1 MPVSAV
7 WDHQF
12 VESRSSSP
20 LAYVRPGQHGLR
32 PNTRRGHAKVYRLDR
47 ISTAASLERQR
58 QQSPEVVTALVEAAK
73 SGSALRRKLV
83 AASIDPK
90 LARLV
95 LLFYGRQEH
104 RVADVA
110 WMLTV
115 SPATASRLLDRA
127 ERDGLVDKLYHSFDR
142 RGTWARLTTS
152 GVELRVRVEVA
163 LTGVRSN
170 ERPRGV
176 VWGIRGVSSWDP

>member
-1 MPVSAV
+1 M
-7 WDHQF
+7 
-12 VESRSSSP
+12 ESLTSPP
-20 LAYVRPGQHGLR
+20 LAFVPPRQRGSRPH
-32 PNTRRGHAKVYRLDR
+32 TRRGTGKVYRLDR
-47 ISTAASLERQR
+47 ISTTASHERRR
-58 QQSPEVVTALVEAAK
+58 QQPPDVVNALVEAAK
-73 SGSALRRKLV
+73 TGSALRRKLV
-83 AASIDPK
+83 AAAIDPK

-110 WMLTV
+110 WMLGV

-127 ERDGLVDKLYHSFDR
+127 ERDGLVDKLYYAFDR

-152 GVELRVRVEVA
+152 GVLLRFRVEAAVCE
-163 LTGVRSN
+163 VRSN

-176 VWGIRGVSSWDP
+176 VWGIRGASSWSGPSWDA

>member
-1 MPVSAV
+1 M
-7 WDHQF
+7 
-12 VESRSSSP
+12 ESFAAAEVNTLSP
-20 LAYVRPGQHGLR
+20 RRRGIRPH
-32 PNTRRGHAKVYRLDR
+32 TRRGDAKVYLLDR
-47 ISTAASLERQR
+47 LSTAASLERRR
-58 QQSPEVVTALVEAAK
+58 QQSPEIVSALVDATRT
-73 SGSALRRKLV
+73 GSALRRKLV

-110 WMLTV
+110 WMLGV

-127 ERDGLVDKLYHSFDR
+127 EREGIVDKLYHQFDR
-142 RGTWARLTTS
+142 RGTWARLTTR
-152 GVELRVRVEVA
+152 GVA
-163 LTGVRSN
+163 LRCQVEAALAELRSN

-176 VWGIRGVSSWDP
+176 AWGIRGIAKWDDPE